1 LYKITR
7 VMITKLTLTLE
18 DSIINR
24 AKQYAKKSGRSL
36 SDIIEAYLDGLT
48 KKEDKLTEG
57 MNDDLKKLF
66 GVTQISPS
74 LDHKKEIRKILTTKH
89 K

>member
-1 LYKITR
+1 
-7 VMITKLTLTLE
+7 MITKLTLTIE

-36 SDIIEAYLDGLT
+36 SDIIEAYLDNLT
-48 KKEDKLTEG
+48 KKDDKLTEG

-66 GVTQISPS
+66 GATQISPT
-74 LDHKKEIRKILTTKH
+74 LDHKKEIRKILTAKH